1 MTYKVCVSHDAYL
14 ELHGRV
20 FDLDDP
26 DQVEEYQDYVFD
38 CICFETIINLEQGEQ
53 FTITCIERDD

>member
-1 MTYKVCVSHDAYL
+1 MTYRVRVSNAASL
-14 ELHGRV
+14 NVHGRI

-26 DQVEEYQDYVFD
+26 DQVKEYQNYVFD
-38 CICFETIINLEQGEQ
+38 CICFDTVINLEQGEQ

>member
-1 MTYKVCVSHDAYL
+1 MTYRVRVSNPASINDQ
-14 ELHGRV
+14 GRI

-26 DQVEEYQDYVFD
+26 DQIEEYQNYVFD
-38 CICFETIINLEQGEQ
+38 CICFDTVIYLEQGEQ

>member
-1 MTYKVCVSHDAYL
+1 MTYKVCVSHGAYL
-14 ELHGRV
+14 EHHGRV

-26 DQVEEYQDYVFD
+26 DQIGEYQNYVFD
-38 CICFETIINLEQGEQ
+38 CICFETVINLEQGEQ

>member
-1 MTYKVCVSHDAYL
+1 MTYRVRVSNTAYIEAHD
-14 ELHGRV
+14 RI

-26 DQVEEYQDYVFD
+26 EQVKEYQNYVFD

>member
-1 MTYKVCVSHDAYL
+1 MTYKVCVSNDASL
-14 ELHGRV
+14 ELHGRT

-26 DQVEEYQDYVFD
+26 DQVKEYQNYVFD

>member
-1 MTYKVCVSHDAYL
+1 MTFKVRVSNDAYV
-14 ELHGRV
+14 ELHGRI